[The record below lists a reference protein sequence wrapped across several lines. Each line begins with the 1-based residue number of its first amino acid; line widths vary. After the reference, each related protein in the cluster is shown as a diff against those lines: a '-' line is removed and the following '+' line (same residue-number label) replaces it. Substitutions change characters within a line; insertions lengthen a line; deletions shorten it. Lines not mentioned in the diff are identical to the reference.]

1 MLAAI
6 MTSDRNFDIVLLGAT
21 GFTGGLAAK
30 YLAEVAPQALRWA
43 IAGRNRTK
51 LAAVKTKLE
60 EEFKVHID
68 IIEAD
73 STDEKSLN
81 RLASKTRVLMTTVG
95 PYCKH
100 GWGVVKACVEN
111 GTDYVDITG
120 EPEFVDEIRDRY
132 HEAAQA
138 GGIRIVHC
146 CGFDSI
152 PHDLGVLFTVD
163 QLPKDAAKSI
173 DGFVLANGEFSGG
186 TWHSAINA
194 FSRIRELQKQKRARA
209 ETRQKST
216 RRVRSSAKKVHFNA
230 DIQRWVMPLPTIDPE
245 VVLQSART
253 LSHYGPEFEYGH
265 YMQTKSLGQAVGIM
279 GGVVS
284 LVGFAQV
291 PPLRSLLLRI
301 KKQGDGPSQI
311 RRDKS
316 WFKVRFVARAGE
328 TKLITEV
335 SGGDP
340 GYTETAKMITES
352 ALCLALDREKLP
364 EQAGV
369 LTPAVAMGQVLI
381 ERLIKAGI
389 KFERVEK

>member
-1 MLAAI
+1 

-73 STDEKSLN
+73 SSDEKSLH

-138 GGIRIVHC
+138 AGIRIVHC

-163 QLPKDAAKSI
+163 QLPKEAAKSI
-173 DGFVLANGEFSGG
+173 DGFVLAKGELSGG

-209 ETRQKST
+209 AKRPKAT

-265 YMQTKSLGQAVGIM
+265 YMQTKSMGQALGIL
-279 GGVVS
+279 GGVAS
-284 LVGFAQV
+284 LVAFSQV

-301 KKQGDGPSQI
+301 KKQGDGPSQNK
-311 RRDKS
+311 RDKS
-316 WFKVRFVARAGE
+316 WFKVRFVGRAGE
-328 TKLITEV
+328 TKVITEV

-369 LTPAVAMGQVLI
+369 LTPAIAMGQVLI